1 MPKKDTFYTKSAESI
16 CFQHLF
22 PYFAIFL
29 FEEQLCEFVKA
40 TTPSVELVCC
50 AW

>member
-1 MPKKDTFYTKSAESI
+1 MHINTKSAESI

-22 PYFAIFL
+22 PYFAIIL
-29 FEEQLCEFVKA
+29 FEKQLCEFIETA
-40 TTPSVELVCC
+40 APSVELVCC